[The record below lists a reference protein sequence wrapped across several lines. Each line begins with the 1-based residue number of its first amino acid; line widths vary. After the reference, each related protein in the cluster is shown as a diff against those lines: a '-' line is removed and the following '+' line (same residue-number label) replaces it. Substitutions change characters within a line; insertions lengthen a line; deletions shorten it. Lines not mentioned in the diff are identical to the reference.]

1 MASADAELQ
10 RIAAEVYG
18 QKIVWDMGCYE
29 SAQYFWKKGRT
40 REAITTYEA
49 LLEDYPYNFYTHY
62 LLASIL
68 TRQNMLDEAVRHYTI
83 SISSNPKYPYSRLEL
98 ALIQINMGQFDEAIG
113 HLTKAAEM
121 TADGENPLLK
131 ANAYYGLAVA
141 YANRKEFQ
149 KAISF
154 VDASLKINPAYND
167 ALVLRSKIVAAAR

>member
-1 MASADAELQ
+1 
-10 RIAAEVYG
+10 
-18 QKIVWDMGCYE
+18 VWDMGCYE

-68 TRQNMLDEAVRHYTI
+68 TRQNRLDDAVRHYTM

-98 ALIQINMGQFDEAIG
+98 ALIQINMGRFDEAIVQ
-113 HLTKAAEM
+113 LTKATEL
-121 TADGENPLLK
+121 TADGENAVLK
-131 ANAYYGLAVA
+131 ANIYYGLAVA
-141 YANRKEFQ
+141 YANKKEFQ

-154 VDASLKINPAYND
+154 VDASLKINPTYND
-167 ALVLRSKIVAAAR
+167 ALILRTKIVAAAR